1 MTTINDA
8 NKLSTFIKTHFQNTR
23 FSKIHLSELSK
34 ILVGKILH
42 QIELAANSWKIN
54 ETFTH
59 HTLSI
64 STDTF
69 PKGRDFHYIIPK
81 IKESFENLKKIGKTY
96 SFRIGSRIF
105 HIHIIQPIYPYRRLN
120 HTKTYELFDQMIE
133 QIYIW
138 LYVASHFS
146 KSKCSP
152 DLSIYIY
159 LTDLK
164 KTIPELNRGN
174 ESEVPIS
181 QEHANTAF
189 TMACPAAREN
199 EITIFRKE
207 EWFKV
212 LIHETFH
219 SLGLDFATLPEKP
232 AIHAMFSI
240 FPIKCDLRLYETYCE
255 SWAEIINV
263 VFVCVKKYRHT
274 DEYRN
279 NSILQIPKLVK
290 MIENGMHTER
300 IFSVFQSVKVLAH
313 YKLTYT
319 DLYDTTN
326 SAKNRKRQY
335 TEKTSVF
342 SYYILKSIVLFYY
355 NDFIE
360 WCSVHNRGTIQ
371 FKKMPG
377 TILKFVEFI
386 KQKYNLPDYLE
397 SVRIIEE
404 WFSNNGDIDEFIQTT
419 LRMSVSE

>member
-8 NKLSTFIKTHFQNTR
+8 NKLSTFIKNHFPHTT
-23 FSKIHLSELSK
+23 FSKIQLSELSK
-34 ILVGKILH
+34 ILIGKILH
-42 QIELAANSWKIN
+42 QMELAINSWKIN
-54 ETFTH
+54 ETFAH
-59 HTLSI
+59 HKLS
-64 STDTF
+64 SGETF
-69 PKGRDFHYIIPK
+69 PKGRDFDYIIPK
-81 IKESFENLKKIGKTY
+81 IKDSFENLEKIGKTY
-96 SFRIGSRIF
+96 SFRIGSRNF

-138 LYVASHFS
+138 VYVASYFS
-146 KSKCSP
+146 ESKCSP

-164 KTIPELNRGN
+164 KSIAELNR
-174 ESEVPIS
+174 ESPIS
-181 QEHANTAF
+181 REHANTAF
-189 TMACPAAREN
+189 TMACPVGREN

-219 SLGLDFATLPEKP
+219 SLGLDFATLPEEP
-232 AIHAMFSI
+232 AINAMFSI

-263 VFVCVKKYRHT
+263 LFVCVKKYRHT
-274 DEYRN
+274 DDSVN
-279 NSILQIPKLVK
+279 LQMPKLVK

-300 IFSVFQSVKVLAH
+300 IFSLFQSVKVLKH
-313 YKLTYT
+313 YNLTYT
-319 DLYDTTN
+319 DLYYITG

-360 WCSVHNRGTIQ
+360 WSSVHNRGTIQ
-371 FKKMPG
+371 FKKIQG

-397 SVRIIEE
+397 SVRIMEE
-404 WFSNNGDIDEFIQTT
+404 WFSNKIDIDEFIQTT